1 MLAQANQYCI
11 KLTMYYNKF
20 KDEAD
25 LPKNKNTTISDDLD
39 ETDGEEDQGLWEHHR
54 IVVDKGQSMMRID
67 KFLMIRLQH
76 ASRTKLQ
83 AAAEAGSILV
93 NEKPVKSSYKI
104 KPLDVISI
112 VLSQPPKDTEIIPE
126 NIPLTILYEDEDVLI
141 VNKEAGMVA
150 HPGHNNVSGTLVNA
164 LAYHLKDNDFAKENN
179 IRPGLVHRIDKNTS
193 GLLVIAKNDVA
204 MTHLAK
210 QFFHHTIQ
218 RRYVALAW
226 GNFDEDEGTI
236 TGYIG
241 RSAKDRR
248 VFMMYDDEEKGK
260 WSVTHYKVLER
271 LQYVTLIECR
281 LETGRTHQIRVH
293 MKHIG
298 HSLFSDDTYG
308 GERILKGPSFSKYK
322 QFVENCFQLMP
333 RQGLHARSLG
343 FVHPRTGK
351 NMYFEA
357 DYPNDFAV
365 VLDKWRNYNKHV
377 IAKQDSE

>member
-1 MLAQANQYCI
+1 
-11 KLTMYYNKF
+11 MYYNKF
-20 KDEAD
+20 KKEAD
-25 LPKNKNTTISDDLD
+25 LPKQDDDLNDDDLD
-39 ETDGEEDQGLWEHHR
+39 ANEEQELWEHHR
-54 IVVDKGQSMMRID
+54 IVVDKGQAMMRID
-67 KFLMIRLQH
+67 KFLMIRIQN

-93 NEKPVKSSYKI
+93 NDKPIKSSYKV

-112 VLSQPPKDTEIIPE
+112 VLPQPPKDTEIVPE
-126 NIPLTILYEDEDVLI
+126 NIPLDIVYEDDDVMI
-141 VNKEAGMVA
+141 VNKVAGMVV
-150 HPGHNNVSGTLVNA
+150 HPGHNNVTGTLVNA
-164 LAYHLKDNDFAKENN
+164 LAYYLRDNDFSKSNN
-179 IRPGLVHRIDKNTS
+179 VRPGLVHRIDKNTS
-193 GLLVIAKNDVA
+193 GLLVIAKNDMA

-226 GNFDEDEGTI
+226 GDFTEDMGTV

-241 RSAKDRR
+241 RSPKDRR
-248 VFMMYDDEEKGK
+248 VFMMYDDEEKGR
-260 WSVTHYKVLER
+260 WSITHYKVLER
-271 LQYVTLIECR
+271 LQYVSLIECK

-298 HSLFSDDTYG
+298 HNLFSDDTYG
-308 GERILKGPSFSKYK
+308 GNRILKGSSYTKYK

-351 NMYFEA
+351 DMYFEA
-357 DYPNDFAV
+357 ELPEDFAS
-365 VLDKWRNYNKHV
+365 VLEKWRNYNTHV
-377 IAKQDSE
+377 LTKIEEE